1 MKYLCCDRKKS
12 PRYKRFRELM
22 KIVAERMDICQIVT
36 NSGNIN
42 MLSHVLLKPYQKKII
57 SQEKISRSLDSE

>member
-1 MKYLCCDRKKS
+1 
-12 PRYKRFRELM
+12 M